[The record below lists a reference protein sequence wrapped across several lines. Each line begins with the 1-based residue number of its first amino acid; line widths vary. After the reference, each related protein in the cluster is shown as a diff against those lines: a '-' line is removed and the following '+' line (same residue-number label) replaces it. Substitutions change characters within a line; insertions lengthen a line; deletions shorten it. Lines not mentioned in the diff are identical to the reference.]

1 MRSTLGAL
9 RCFHRWVSPSR
20 LPNPACLLPGNGLS
34 ANPVLRG
41 DGQPHGEISNLLYD
55 TVDVGE
61 VLTLSLPYGDVVLDD
76 AGRPVVFASAGI
88 GIAPMAGMLSH
99 LVTAGSG
106 LSITLLHADEGAF
119 SLRRQVVSGML
130 ALRNAALHVWYEKQI
145 QQPTGDQRA
154 PGLNLADIDL
164 PADAAYLHGRP
175 DAVHAGPAQHADRV
189 RRGTQGHPVRGVGPD
204 LGQADF
210 DRPHARNQ
218 RYSSVTPLPS
228 TSCSP

>member
-1 MRSTLGAL
+1 MFRREPLSSPEL
-9 RCFHRWVSPSR
+9 RETPSR

-106 LSITLLHADEGAF
+106 LSITLLHTDEGAF

-130 ALRNAALHVWYEKQI
+130 ALRNAALHVWYEKQT

-164 PADAAYLHGRP
+164 PADAAYYMC
-175 DAVHAGPAQHADRV
+175 GPMPFMQALRSTLIEYGVAPKDIQYEVSARTSGKPTSTDRTPGTSGT
-189 RRGTQGHPVRGVGPD
+189 RR
-204 LGQADF
+204 
-210 DRPHARNQ
+210 
-218 RYSSVTPLPS
+218 
-228 TSCSP
+228 